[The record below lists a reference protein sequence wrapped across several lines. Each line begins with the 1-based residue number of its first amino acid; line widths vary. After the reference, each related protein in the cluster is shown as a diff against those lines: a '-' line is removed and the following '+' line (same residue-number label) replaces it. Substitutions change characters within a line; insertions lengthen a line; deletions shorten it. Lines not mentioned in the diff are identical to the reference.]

1 MSIIDSTII
10 FAITEFDKSCAIV
23 FALSSFISVMS
34 FFSARTSKKEYE
46 LMSATKTSSVRD
58 LKSGPAEVAG
68 CTKVKTA
75 GIRSPWSNRECVYYR
90 FQVDEAH
97 KNGWSTLI
105 DDTAPSS
112 FLVEDETGE
121 IEILV
126 SEGEMDLRVD
136 RQSESGYGNDAPDQ
150 LRNLLTSRYDKDT
163 QWFGFNRT
171 LRYIETY
178 LEPGDK
184 VYVFGQASQADDG
197 RWVMRDGEMPL
208 IVSERSELD
217 VETQT
222 KKDSRFWPTI
232 VSAIIAVG
240 VAV

>member
-1 MSIIDSTII
+1 MT
-10 FAITEFDKSCAIV
+10 
-23 FALSSFISVMS
+23 
-34 FFSARTSKKEYE
+34 
-46 LMSATKTSSVRD
+46 
-58 LKSGPAEVAG
+58 G

-90 FQVDEAH
+90 FQVDEAV
-97 KNGWSTLI
+97 KNGWCAII

-112 FLVEDETGE
+112 FLVADETGE

-163 QWFGFNRT
+163 QGLIFNRT
-171 LRYIETY
+171 LRHTETY

-197 RWVMRDGEMPL
+197 RWVMRHGEMPL

-217 VETQT
+217 VEMETE
-222 KKDSRFWPTI
+222 KNSKFWPTI
-232 VSAIIAVG
+232 VSAIIAV
-240 VAV
+240 VAAVSWLVSKS

>member
-1 MSIIDSTII
+1 MALPKWLDAPRSRQPESGALGAIANVFTIG
-10 FAITEFDKSCAIV
+10 FK
-23 FALSSFISVMS
+23 
-34 FFSARTSKKEYE
+34 
-46 LMSATKTSSVRD
+46 LMRHTKTV
-58 LKSGPAEVAG
+58 GP
-68 CTKVKTA
+68 
-75 GIRSPWSNRECVYYR
+75 RSLMIQP
-90 FQVDEAH
+90 
-97 KNGWSTLI
+97 
-105 DDTAPSS
+105 PSS

-232 VSAIIAVG
+232 LSAIIAI
-240 VAV
+240 VAAVSWVVSKS